1 MPASA
6 RASDP
11 EIVLVE
17 CWRAGDERARDILIA
32 RHERLVHGLARRFAS
47 WGEPYDD
54 LAQVAWVGFL
64 KCLDRF
70 DTERGVAL
78 STYCAPYIIGELRR
92 YFRDRVAAVHI
103 PRPVSDLRTRV
114 TRAAEELTN
123 REGQSPSIPR
133 LAEYL
138 EVTVEEVLEAIQSD
152 RARTAVSLSA
162 LDADGESED
171 RGVPVN
177 ESGYDEVEARLFV
190 AGALDTLDDRD
201 RLVLRLRFEE
211 GLSQSEI
218 AARIGISQMHVSR
231 LLRRACDRIRD
242 ELGEVDFDEL

>member
-1 MPASA
+1 M
-6 RASDP
+6 
-11 EIVLVE
+11 
-17 CWRAGDERARDILIA
+17 
-32 RHERLVHGLARRFAS
+32 
-47 WGEPYDD
+47 
-54 LAQVAWVGFL
+54 
-64 KCLDRF
+64 
-70 DTERGVAL
+70 
-78 STYCAPYIIGELRR
+78 
-92 YFRDRVAAVHI
+92 HI

-162 LDADGESED
+162 LDADGEAED
-171 RGVPVN
+171 RGVPVD

-231 LLRRACDRIRD
+231 LLRRACERIRD
-242 ELGEVDFDEL
+242 ELGDVDFDEL